1 MPKTVK
7 LTDKQKAA
15 ALLVSLGM
23 DVSANVM
30 KQMREEDIEQL
41 TLEIANMR
49 KLPSEI
55 IDEVVKEFYELC
67 VAKDYV
73 SQGGIEYAEEV
84 LQKALGSNKATEIIN
99 RLSSSLEIAPFDFL
113 RHTDPSEVFNFIEN
127 EHPQTIALVIA
138 HLTPEQSAVIFSKL
152 APEIRANVIKR
163 IALMDRTIPEIISD
177 VERVLERKVAAIAKG
192 QEYSS
197 AGGVESVVN
206 ILNRVDRGTEKN
218 ILESLEEE
226 DQELTDEIRRKLF
239 TFEDVVTL
247 DDRAVQ
253 RFLREID
260 SKKLALALKTVND
273 DLKDKIFKNMSQRAG
288 EMLREE
294 LEYLG
299 PVRLRDVEE
308 AQQEIINVVRR
319 LEEEGEII
327 IARGGEEEI
336 IV

>member
-1 MPKTVK
+1 MAKTVK

-30 KQMREEDIEQL
+30 KEMREEDIEQL

-84 LQKALGSNKATEIIN
+84 LQKALGANKATEIIN

-113 RHTDPSEVFNFIEN
+113 RHTDPNEVFNFIEN
-127 EHPQTIALVIA
+127 EHPQTQALVVA

-152 APEIRANVIKR
+152 APEVRVSVIKR
-163 IALMDRTIPEIISD
+163 IALMDRTTPEIISD
-177 VERVLERKVAAIAKG
+177 VERVLEKKVAAIAKG

-253 RFLREID
+253 RFLREVD

>member
-1 MPKTVK
+1 LPKTVK

-23 DVSANVM
+23 DISADVM

-49 KLPSEI
+49 KLPSEV

-113 RHTDPSEVFNFIEN
+113 RHTDPGEVFNFIEN

-138 HLTPEQSAVIFSKL
+138 HLTPEQSAIIFSKL

-253 RFLREID
+253 RFLREVD

-327 IARGGEEEI
+327 VARGGEEEI

>member
-1 MPKTVK
+1 LAKTVK

-30 KQMREEDIEQL
+30 KEMREEDIEQL

-84 LQKALGSNKATEIIN
+84 LQKALGANKATEIIN

-113 RHTDPSEVFNFIEN
+113 RHTDPNEVFNFIEN
-127 EHPQTIALVIA
+127 EHPQTQALVVA

-152 APEIRANVIKR
+152 APEVRVSVIKR
-163 IALMDRTIPEIISD
+163 IALMDRTTPEIISD
-177 VERVLERKVAAIAKG
+177 VERVLEKKVAAIAKG

-253 RFLREID
+253 RFLREVD

>member
-1 MPKTVK
+1 LAKTVK
-7 LTDKQKAA
+7 LTERQKAA

-23 DVSANVM
+23 DASANVM

-41 TLEIANMR
+41 TLEIASMR
-49 KLPSEI
+49 KLPSEV

-84 LQKALGSNKATEIIN
+84 LQKALGANKATEIIN

-113 RHTDPSEVFNFIEN
+113 RHTEPDEVFNFIEN
-127 EHPQTIALVIA
+127 EHPQTIALVMA

-152 APEIRANVIKR
+152 DPEVRANVVKR
-163 IALMDRTIPEIISD
+163 IALMDRTAPEIISD
-177 VERVLERKVAAIAKG
+177 VERVLEKKVAAISKG

-206 ILNRVDRGTEKN
+206 ILNRIDRGTEKS

-226 DQELTDEIRRKLF
+226 DQELADEIRRKLF

-253 RFLREID
+253 RFLREVD

-273 DLKDKIFKNMSQRAG
+273 ELKDKIFKNMSQRAG

>member
-1 MPKTVK
+1 LAKAIN

-23 DVSANVM
+23 DLSASIM
-30 KQMREEDIEQL
+30 KWMKDDDIEQI

-49 KLPSEI
+49 KLPPEI
-55 IDEVVKEFYELC
+55 INEVVKEFYQLC
-67 VAKDYV
+67 VAKEYV
-73 SQGGIEYAEEV
+73 SQGGIEYAEEI
-84 LQKALGSNKATEIIN
+84 LQKAVGVSKATEIIN

-113 RHTDPSEVFNFIEN
+113 RHTDSSEVFNFIEN
-127 EHPQTIALVIA
+127 EHPQTIALVVA
-138 HLTPEQSAVIFSKL
+138 HLMPDQSAMILSKL
-152 APEIRANVIKR
+152 DSDVRADVIRR
-163 IALMDRTIPEIISD
+163 IALMDRTVPEIISD

-197 AGGVESVVN
+197 VGGVSSVVN
-206 ILNRVDRGTEKN
+206 ILNRVDRGTEKT
-218 ILESLEEE
+218 ILDSLEES
-226 DQELTDEIRRKLF
+226 DPELTEEIRRSLF
-239 TFEDVVTL
+239 TFEDVITL

-253 RFLREID
+253 RFLREVD
-260 SKKLALALKTVND
+260 SKKLSYALKTAND
-273 DLKDKIFKNMSQRAG
+273 ELKEKIFKNMSQRAG
-288 EMLREE
+288 EMLKEE
-294 LEYLG
+294 MDYLG

-308 AQQEIINVVRR
+308 AQQEIVNTIRR